1 MWHDQRG
8 FTIVE
13 LIVVIV
19 VIGILS
25 TLAATRLLGR
35 ENIAAPAFAQQ
46 ARAMIRY
53 GQKLAVAQNRP
64 VFVAVT
70 SSRVALCYDSGCAA
84 AVAAPGGGNT
94 GSATTLAA
102 CGGTGWYCEGVPS
115 GVTLD
120 SPTTLMFFDEQGRP
134 FAGTD
139 IQGSDI
145 STFSVTTIA
154 VTGAAG
160 SENVIVEPETGYV
173 H

>member
-8 FTIVE
+8 FTVVE

-25 TLAATRLLGR
+25 TLAAARLLGR
-35 ENIAAPAFAQQ
+35 EDVAAPAFAQQ

-53 GQKLAVAQNRP
+53 GQRLAVAQNRP
-64 VFVAVT
+64 VFIAVT
-70 SSRVALCYDSGCAA
+70 SSRIALCYDSGCT
-84 AVAAPGGGNT
+84 VTVVAPGGGNT

-102 CGGTGWYCEGVPS
+102 CGGTAWYCEGVPS
-115 GVTLD
+115 GVMLD

-145 STFSVTTIA
+145 STFSMATIA
-154 VTGAAG
+154 VTGGAG
-160 SENVIVEPETGYV
+160 SQSVIVEPETGYV